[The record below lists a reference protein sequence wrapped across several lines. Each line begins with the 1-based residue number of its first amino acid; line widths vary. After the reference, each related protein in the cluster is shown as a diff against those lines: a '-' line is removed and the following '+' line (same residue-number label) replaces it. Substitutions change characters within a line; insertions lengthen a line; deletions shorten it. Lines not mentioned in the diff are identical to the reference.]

1 MKCTNCGNEIP
12 DTANVC
18 GHCGHRLK
26 GSAPVQSSLPE
37 VQQTQKSSS
46 GIPGWVWGFGGFV
59 LIGGLILVVGIVL
72 MSSSGLFVPTS
83 NNQSNQP
90 VEPVAPIQ
98 VVITATAP
106 LPPQP
111 SPTTGPQWVTVLEED
126 FTDGSGWNLDVPHE
140 IINGKLILN
149 GNASTQDIATLVDTD
164 YQFSFDF
171 QPPPQSGNCG
181 EKASI
186 AIGIVSG
193 NSNSDLQFR
202 DNVLYV
208 QLKYIEEIL
217 TFELEEI
224 KISGIIEPNETNHIE
239 FRSIGSMISI
249 RINQSDVGNFTK
261 PNDGSYHALELR
273 YFDNIRPSDNCSR
286 QKIEIDNVKLEEY
299 RVP

>member
-1 MKCTNCGNEIP
+1 M
-12 DTANVC
+12 V
-18 GHCGHRLK
+18 
-26 GSAPVQSSLPE
+26 
-37 VQQTQKSSS
+37 
-46 GIPGWVWGFGGFV
+46 
-59 LIGGLILVVGIVL
+59 
-72 MSSSGLFVPTS
+72 
-83 NNQSNQP
+83 
-90 VEPVAPIQ
+90 
-98 VVITATAP
+98 TATAL

-111 SPTTGPQWVTVLEED
+111 SPTTGLQWVTVLEED
-126 FTDGSGWNLDVPHE
+126 FTDAFDWDLSVPHE

-149 GNASTQDIATLVDTD
+149 GNASTQDIATVVDTD

-181 EKASI
+181 EQASI

-193 NSNSDLQFR
+193 NSKSNLQFR

-224 KISGIIEPNETNHIE
+224 KTSGIIEPNQTNHVE

-249 RINQSDVGNFTK
+249 RINQSDVGNFTN
-261 PNDGSYHALELR
+261 PDGGSYYALELR